1 MRRKEVQP
9 EPPGPG
15 ETFSLQVSKKEPE
28 EEEGEGRRR
37 GAGWAGAGAEVVGED
52 ESLWEAERRDGR
64 RRQEDNTLKER
75 HWRKIN
81 TTASN
86 LNIDIL
92 P

>member
-1 MRRKEVQP
+1 
-9 EPPGPG
+9 
-15 ETFSLQVSKKEPE
+15 VSKKEPE

-37 GAGWAGAGAEVVGED
+37 GAGAEVLGED

>member
-1 MRRKEVQP
+1 
-9 EPPGPG
+9 
-15 ETFSLQVSKKEPE
+15 LQVSKKEPE

-37 GAGWAGAGAEVVGED
+37 GAGAEVVGED